1 MKILT
6 DANLEQ
12 YTDEFY
18 EVEPEDYR
26 PVLIEP
32 GNYPAELVDWSKEY
46 SRQFRKLTL
55 VMNFRIGADVIPS
68 WFNIEPSDS
77 ETTVKAGWKSNFL
90 RMYQECLNVRLDRL
104 DRISMRQDVGGGGGK
119 YHQRQRREP
128 DVRGESLFQ
137 GKEDLRSEGRGYV
150 LNTYI

>member
-32 GNYPAELVDWSKEY
+32 GAYPAELVDWSKEY

-55 VMNFRIGADVIPS
+55 VMNFRIGTDVIPS

-90 RMYQECLNVRLDRL
+90 RMYQGCLNVRFDRR
-104 DRISMRQDVGGGGGK
+104 DRISMKPFAGRILEVEVVSITRDSDGSLMSEVNHYSRVKKILGV
-119 YHQRQRREP
+119 REE
-128 DVRGESLFQ
+128 VM
-137 GKEDLRSEGRGYV
+137 Y
-150 LNTYI
+150 

>member
-32 GNYPAELVDWSKEY
+32 GKYPAELVDWSKEY

-90 RMYQECLNVRLDRL
+90 RMYQGCLNFRLDRR
-104 DRISMRQDVGGGGGK
+104 DRISMKPFAGRIPKVEVASITRDSDGSLMSEVNHYSRVKKILGV
-119 YHQRQRREP
+119 REE
-128 DVRGESLFQ
+128 V
-137 GKEDLRSEGRGYV
+137 
-150 LNTYI
+150 TY

>member
-90 RMYQECLNVRLDRL
+90 RMYQGCLNVRLDRR
-104 DRISMRQDVGGGGGK
+104 DRISMKPFAGRMLKVEVMSITRDSDGSLMSEVNHYSRVKKILGV
-119 YHQRQRREP
+119 REE
-128 DVRGESLFQ
+128 V
-137 GKEDLRSEGRGYV
+137 
-150 LNTYI
+150 TY

>member
-32 GNYPAELVDWSKEY
+32 GVYPAELVDWSKEY

-55 VMNFRIGADVIPS
+55 VMNFRIGTDVIPS

-90 RMYQECLNVRLDRL
+90 RMYQGCLNVRLERR
-104 DRISMRQDVGGGGGK
+104 DRISMKPFAGRILKVEVVSITRDSDGSLMSEVNHYSRVKKILGV
-119 YHQRQRREP
+119 REE
-128 DVRGESLFQ
+128 V
-137 GKEDLRSEGRGYV
+137 
-150 LNTYI
+150 TY

>member
-68 WFNIEPSDS
+68 WFNIESSDS

-90 RMYQECLNVRLDRL
+90 RMYQGCLNVRLDRR
-104 DRISMRQDVGGGGGK
+104 DRISMKPFAGRILKVEVVSITRDSDGSLMSEVNHYSRVKKILGV
-119 YHQRQRREP
+119 REE
-128 DVRGESLFQ
+128 V
-137 GKEDLRSEGRGYV
+137 
-150 LNTYI
+150 TY

>member
-32 GNYPAELVDWSKEY
+32 GKYPAELVDWSKEY

-90 RMYQECLNVRLDRL
+90 RMYQECLNVRLERR
-104 DRISMRQDVGGGGGK
+104 DRISMKPFAGRILEVEVVSITRDSDGSLMSEVNHYSRVKKILGV
-119 YHQRQRREP
+119 REE
-128 DVRGESLFQ
+128 V
-137 GKEDLRSEGRGYV
+137 
-150 LNTYI
+150 TY

>member
-90 RMYQECLNVRLDRL
+90 RMYQGCLNVRLDRR
-104 DRISMRQDVGGGGGK
+104 DRISMKPFAGRILKVEVVSITRDSDGSLMSEVNHYSRVKKILGV
-119 YHQRQRREP
+119 RE
-128 DVRGESLFQ
+128 EI
-137 GKEDLRSEGRGYV
+137 
-150 LNTYI
+150 TY

>member
-32 GNYPAELVDWSKEY
+32 GKYPAELVDWSKEY

-90 RMYQECLNVRLDRL
+90 RMYQECLNVRLERR
-104 DRISMRQDVGGGGGK
+104 DRISMKPFAGRILKVEVVSITRDSDGSLMSEVNHYSRVKKILGV
-119 YHQRQRREP
+119 REE
-128 DVRGESLFQ
+128 V
-137 GKEDLRSEGRGYV
+137 
-150 LNTYI
+150 TY

>member
-90 RMYQECLNVRLDRL
+90 RMYQGCLNVRLDRR
-104 DRISMRQDVGGGGGK
+104 DRISMKPFAGRILEVEVVSITRDSDGSLMSEVNHYSRVKKILGV
-119 YHQRQRREP
+119 REE
-128 DVRGESLFQ
+128 V
-137 GKEDLRSEGRGYV
+137 
-150 LNTYI
+150 TY

>member
-68 WFNIEPSDS
+68 WFNIESSDS
-77 ETTVKAGWKSNFL
+77 DTTVKAGWKSNFL
-90 RMYQECLNVRLDRL
+90 RMYQGCLNVRLDRR
-104 DRISMRQDVGGGGGK
+104 DRISMKPFAGRILKVEVVSITRDSDGSLMSEVNHYSRVKKILGG
-119 YHQRQRREP
+119 REE
-128 DVRGESLFQ
+128 V
-137 GKEDLRSEGRGYV
+137 
-150 LNTYI
+150 TY

>member
-32 GNYPAELVDWSKEY
+32 GVYPAELVDWSKEY

-55 VMNFRIGADVIPS
+55 VMNFRIGTDVIPS

-90 RMYQECLNVRLDRL
+90 RMYQGCLNVRLDRR
-104 DRISMRQDVGGGGGK
+104 DRISMKPFAGRILKVEVVSITRDSDGSLMSEVNHYSRVKKILGV
-119 YHQRQRREP
+119 REE
-128 DVRGESLFQ
+128 V
-137 GKEDLRSEGRGYV
+137 
-150 LNTYI
+150 TY

>member
-18 EVEPEDYR
+18 EVELEDYR

-90 RMYQECLNVRLDRL
+90 RMYQGCLDIRLDRR
-104 DRISMRQDVGGGGGK
+104 DRISLAPFNNKPLMLEVVSIERDAD
-119 YHQRQRREP
+119 H
-128 DVRGESLFQ
+128 
-137 GKEDLRSEGRGYV
+137 KEMAQVNHYSRVKKILKVIDED
-150 LNTYI
+150 

>member
-32 GNYPAELVDWSKEY
+32 GKYPAELVDWSKEY

-90 RMYQECLNVRLDRL
+90 RMYQECLNVRLERR
-104 DRISMRQDVGGGGGK
+104 DRISMKPFAGRILKVEVVSITRDSDGSLMSEVNHYSRVKKILGV
-119 YHQRQRREP
+119 REE
-128 DVRGESLFQ
+128 VR
-137 GKEDLRSEGRGYV
+137 Y
-150 LNTYI
+150 

>member
-32 GNYPAELVDWSKEY
+32 GVYPAELVDWSKEY

-55 VMNFRIGADVIPS
+55 VMNFRIGTDVIPS

-90 RMYQECLNVRLDRL
+90 RMYQESLNVRLERR
-104 DRISMRQDVGGGGGK
+104 DRISMKPFAGRILEVEVVSITRDSDGSLMSEVNHYSRVKKILGV
-119 YHQRQRREP
+119 REE
-128 DVRGESLFQ
+128 V
-137 GKEDLRSEGRGYV
+137 
-150 LNTYI
+150 TY

>member
-32 GNYPAELVDWSKEY
+32 GKYPAELVDWSKEY

-90 RMYQECLNVRLDRL
+90 RMYQGCLNVRLDRR
-104 DRISMRQDVGGGGGK
+104 DRISMKPFAGRILKVEVGSITRDSDGSLMSEVNHYSRVKKILGV
-119 YHQRQRREP
+119 REE
-128 DVRGESLFQ
+128 V
-137 GKEDLRSEGRGYV
+137 
-150 LNTYI
+150 TY

>member
-55 VMNFRIGADVIPS
+55 VMNFRIGAHVIPS
-68 WFNIEPSDS
+68 WFNIESSDS
-77 ETTVKAGWKSNFL
+77 DTTVKAGWKSNFL
-90 RMYQECLNVRLDRL
+90 RMYQGCLNVRLERR
-104 DRISMRQDVGGGGGK
+104 DRISMKPFAGRILKVEVVSITRDSDGSLMSEVNHYSRVKKILGV
-119 YHQRQRREP
+119 REE
-128 DVRGESLFQ
+128 V
-137 GKEDLRSEGRGYV
+137 
-150 LNTYI
+150 TY

>member
-32 GNYPAELVDWSKEY
+32 GKYPAELVDWSKEY

-55 VMNFRIGADVIPS
+55 VMNFRIGAHVIPS

-90 RMYQECLNVRLDRL
+90 RMYQGCLNVRLDRR
-104 DRISMRQDVGGGGGK
+104 DRISMKPFAGRILEVEVMSITRDSDGSLMSEVNHYSRVKKILGV
-119 YHQRQRREP
+119 REE
-128 DVRGESLFQ
+128 V
-137 GKEDLRSEGRGYV
+137 
-150 LNTYI
+150 TY

>member
-55 VMNFRIGADVIPS
+55 VMNFRIGAHVIPS
-68 WFNIEPSDS
+68 WFNIESSDS

-90 RMYQECLNVRLDRL
+90 RMYQGCLNVRLDRR
-104 DRISMRQDVGGGGGK
+104 DRISMKPFAGRILKVEVVSITRDSDGSLMSEVNHYSRVKKILGV
-119 YHQRQRREP
+119 REE
-128 DVRGESLFQ
+128 V
-137 GKEDLRSEGRGYV
+137 
-150 LNTYI
+150 TY

>member
-55 VMNFRIGADVIPS
+55 VMNFRVGADVIPS

-90 RMYQECLNVRLDRL
+90 RMYQGCLNVRLDRR
-104 DRISMRQDVGGGGGK
+104 DRISMKPFAGRILKVEVVSITRDSDG
-119 YHQRQRREP
+119 
-128 DVRGESLFQ
+128 SLM
-137 GKEDLRSEGRGYV
+137 SEV
-150 LNTYI
+150 NH

>member
-32 GNYPAELVDWSKEY
+32 GKYPAELVDWSKEY

-90 RMYQECLNVRLDRL
+90 RMYQECLNVRLDRR
-104 DRISMRQDVGGGGGK
+104 DRISMKPFAGRILKVEVVSITRDSDGSLMSEVNHYSRVKKILGV
-119 YHQRQRREP
+119 REE
-128 DVRGESLFQ
+128 V
-137 GKEDLRSEGRGYV
+137 
-150 LNTYI
+150 TY

>member
-32 GNYPAELVDWSKEY
+32 GKYPAELVDWSKEY

-55 VMNFRIGADVIPS
+55 VMNFRIGTDVIPS

-90 RMYQECLNVRLDRL
+90 RMYQECLNVRLERR
-104 DRISMRQDVGGGGGK
+104 DRISMKPFAGRILKVEVVSITRDSDGSLMSEVNHYSRVKKILGV
-119 YHQRQRREP
+119 REE
-128 DVRGESLFQ
+128 V
-137 GKEDLRSEGRGYV
+137 
-150 LNTYI
+150 TY

>member
-46 SRQFRKLTL
+46 SRQFKKLTL

-90 RMYQECLNVRLDRL
+90 RMYQECLNVRLERR
-104 DRISMRQDVGGGGGK
+104 DRISMKPFAGRILKVEVMSITRDSDGSLMSEVNHYSRVKKILGV
-119 YHQRQRREP
+119 REE
-128 DVRGESLFQ
+128 V
-137 GKEDLRSEGRGYV
+137 
-150 LNTYI
+150 TY

>member
-32 GNYPAELVDWSKEY
+32 GKYPAELVDWSKEY
-46 SRQFRKLTL
+46 SRQFKKLTL

-90 RMYQECLNVRLDRL
+90 RMYQGCLNVRLERR
-104 DRISMRQDVGGGGGK
+104 DRISMKPFADRMLEVEVASITRDSDGSLMSEVNHYSRVKKILGV
-119 YHQRQRREP
+119 REE
-128 DVRGESLFQ
+128 V
-137 GKEDLRSEGRGYV
+137 
-150 LNTYI
+150 TY

>member
-90 RMYQECLNVRLDRL
+90 RMYQECLGIRLDRR
-104 DRISMRQDVGGGGGK
+104 DRISMKPFAGRILKVEVVSITRDSDGSLMSEVNHYSRVKKILGV
-119 YHQRQRREP
+119 REE
-128 DVRGESLFQ
+128 V
-137 GKEDLRSEGRGYV
+137 
-150 LNTYI
+150 TY

>member
-32 GNYPAELVDWSKEY
+32 GVYPAELVDWSKEY

-90 RMYQECLNVRLDRL
+90 RMYQECLGIRLDRR
-104 DRISMRQDVGGGGGK
+104 DRISMKPFAGRILKVEVVSITRDSDGSLMSEVNHYSRVKKILGV
-119 YHQRQRREP
+119 REE
-128 DVRGESLFQ
+128 V
-137 GKEDLRSEGRGYV
+137 
-150 LNTYI
+150 TY

>member
-68 WFNIEPSDS
+68 WFNIESSDS
-77 ETTVKAGWKSNFL
+77 DTTVKAGWKSNFL
-90 RMYQECLNVRLDRL
+90 RMYQGCLNVRLERR
-104 DRISMRQDVGGGGGK
+104 DRISMKPFAGRILKVEVVSITRDSDGSLMSEVNHYSRVKKILGV
-119 YHQRQRREP
+119 REE
-128 DVRGESLFQ
+128 V
-137 GKEDLRSEGRGYV
+137 
-150 LNTYI
+150 TY

>member
-90 RMYQECLNVRLDRL
+90 RMYQEGLNGRLERR
-104 DRISMRQDVGGGGGK
+104 DRISMKPFAGRILKVEVVSITRDSDGSLMSEVNHYSRVKKILGV
-119 YHQRQRREP
+119 REE
-128 DVRGESLFQ
+128 V
-137 GKEDLRSEGRGYV
+137 
-150 LNTYI
+150 TY

>member
-32 GNYPAELVDWSKEY
+32 GKYPAELVDWSKEY

-90 RMYQECLNVRLDRL
+90 RMYQGCLNVRLERR
-104 DRISMRQDVGGGGGK
+104 DRISMKPFAGRILEVEVVSITRDSDGSLMSEVNHYSRVKKILGV
-119 YHQRQRREP
+119 REE
-128 DVRGESLFQ
+128 V
-137 GKEDLRSEGRGYV
+137 
-150 LNTYI
+150 TY

>member
-32 GNYPAELVDWSKEY
+32 GKYPAELVDWSKEY

-55 VMNFRIGADVIPS
+55 VMNFRIGTDVIPS

-90 RMYQECLNVRLDRL
+90 RMYQGCLNVRLDRR
-104 DRISMRQDVGGGGGK
+104 DRISMKPFAGRILEVEVVSITRDSDGSLMSEVNHYSRVKKILGV
-119 YHQRQRREP
+119 REE
-128 DVRGESLFQ
+128 V
-137 GKEDLRSEGRGYV
+137 
-150 LNTYI
+150 TY

>member
-46 SRQFRKLTL
+46 SRQFRKFTL

-90 RMYQECLNVRLDRL
+90 RMYQGCLNVRLDRR
-104 DRISMRQDVGGGGGK
+104 DRISMKPFAGRILKVEVVSITRDSDGSLMSEVNHYSRVKKILGV
-119 YHQRQRREP
+119 REE
-128 DVRGESLFQ
+128 V
-137 GKEDLRSEGRGYV
+137 
-150 LNTYI
+150 TY

>member
-18 EVEPEDYR
+18 EVEPEDFR

-32 GNYPAELVDWSKEY
+32 GKYPAELVDWSKEY

-90 RMYQECLNVRLDRL
+90 RMYQGCLNVRLDRR
-104 DRISMRQDVGGGGGK
+104 DRISMKPFAGRILKVEVVSITRDSDGSLMSEVNHYSRVKKILGV
-119 YHQRQRREP
+119 REE
-128 DVRGESLFQ
+128 V
-137 GKEDLRSEGRGYV
+137 
-150 LNTYI
+150 TY

>member
-32 GNYPAELVDWSKEY
+32 GKYPAELVDWSKEY

-55 VMNFRIGADVIPS
+55 VMNFRIGAHVIPS
-68 WFNIEPSDS
+68 WFNIESSDS
-77 ETTVKAGWKSNFL
+77 DTTVKAGWKSNFL
-90 RMYQECLNVRLDRL
+90 RMYQGCLNVRLDRR
-104 DRISMRQDVGGGGGK
+104 DRISMKPFAGRILKVEVVSITRDSDGSLMSEVNHYSRVKKILGV
-119 YHQRQRREP
+119 REE
-128 DVRGESLFQ
+128 V
-137 GKEDLRSEGRGYV
+137 
-150 LNTYI
+150 TY

>member
-90 RMYQECLNVRLDRL
+90 RMYQGCLNVRLDRR
-104 DRISMRQDVGGGGGK
+104 DRISMKPIAGRILKVEVVSITRDSDGSLMSEVNHYSRVKKILGV
-119 YHQRQRREP
+119 REE
-128 DVRGESLFQ
+128 V
-137 GKEDLRSEGRGYV
+137 
-150 LNTYI
+150 TY

>member
-46 SRQFRKLTL
+46 SRQFKKLTL

-77 ETTVKAGWKSNFL
+77 DTTVKAGWKSNFL
-90 RMYQECLNVRLDRL
+90 RMYQGCLNVRLDRR
-104 DRISMRQDVGGGGGK
+104 DRISMKPFAGRILKVEVVSITRDSDGSLMSEVNHYSRVKKILGV
-119 YHQRQRREP
+119 REE
-128 DVRGESLFQ
+128 V
-137 GKEDLRSEGRGYV
+137 
-150 LNTYI
+150 TY

>member
-32 GNYPAELVDWSKEY
+32 GKYPAELVDWSKEY

-90 RMYQECLNVRLDRL
+90 RMYQGCLNVRLERR
-104 DRISMRQDVGGGGGK
+104 DRISMKPFAGRILEVAVVSITRDSDGSLMSEVNHYSRVKKILGV
-119 YHQRQRREP
+119 REE
-128 DVRGESLFQ
+128 V
-137 GKEDLRSEGRGYV
+137 
-150 LNTYI
+150 TY

>member
-46 SRQFRKLTL
+46 SQQFRKLTL

-90 RMYQECLNVRLDRL
+90 RMYQGCLNVRLERR
-104 DRISMRQDVGGGGGK
+104 DRISMKPFAGRILKVEVVSITRDSDGSLMSEVNHYSRVKKILGV
-119 YHQRQRREP
+119 REE
-128 DVRGESLFQ
+128 V
-137 GKEDLRSEGRGYV
+137 
-150 LNTYI
+150 TY

>member
-32 GNYPAELVDWSKEY
+32 GKYPAELVDWSKEY

-90 RMYQECLNVRLDRL
+90 RMYQGCLNVRLDRR
-104 DRISMRQDVGGGGGK
+104 DRISMKPFAGRILEVEVVSITRDSDGSLMSEVNHYSRVKKILGV
-119 YHQRQRREP
+119 RE
-128 DVRGESLFQ
+128 
-137 GKEDLRSEGRGYV
+137 EG
-150 LNTYI
+150 TY